1 MICHFLSDISNLR
14 VHSQFTNLAFL
25 ASLLSITLNIAPEI
39 YKAWSYCAV
48 EPDRVKQGTSTLRL
62 LTSTAGILLWLTIGL
77 MRRGPLLRY
86 NEVQLGTG
94 FGISGTKDVDADP
107 EGPNVI
113 DWKGCPLLK
122 LVILS
127 QVSQM
132 EIRAE

>member
-1 MICHFLSDISNLR
+1 M
-14 VHSQFTNLAFL
+14 
-25 ASLLSITLNIAPEI
+25 
-39 YKAWSYCAV
+39 
-48 EPDRVKQGTSTLRL
+48 
-62 LTSTAGILLWLTIGL
+62 
-77 MRRGPLLRY
+77 RY